1 MSLCVPLPKTKILLI
16 FKIFIDVE
24 CKYFEFKYESNNTIL
39 DLYKKAKE
47 FVSAQKQKSELFDL
61 EMVLLDENKTVN
73 KIISTDIKNKKNYMG
88 GVELGKILTTKNE
101 IIFFE
106 KKIISD
112 EKDYISFFIYP
123 IEHQKP
129 IREYVYYN
137 HGKPLKYLS
146 YPLFFQIKQD
156 TTVNELINKVL
167 NRIRSLHFYV
177 DNNLELYLDRK
188 EYSKII
194 QLNLIHSKD
203 TKKDGFLSWFYIE
216 DICKF
221 CNESNETNYYC
232 PISKKLGTS
241 DKKVKEAFQ
250 KVKKPVILAA
260 TSDCYN
266 LNGDGRIYLE
276 SDLFTSNTNSDNYIT
291 SNYASCL
298 LKDCLQLFVTNENF
312 QDESWYCSNCKKLQK
327 SKQKLE
333 IYKPPNYLIILIK
346 RYNFNKNLGTNI
358 VGEKNNTFISYPTN
372 NFDIREYI
380 VGPEKDK
387 AIYDLYGVIEHY
399 GTLNQGH
406 YTAICKN
413 DGNWVSYNDSVI
425 KIVDNPVTKNAYVL
439 FYKMKNI
446 EENNSIKEGK

>member
-1 MSLCVPLPKTKILLI
+1 
-16 FKIFIDVE
+16 
-24 CKYFEFKYESNNTIL
+24 
-39 DLYKKAKE
+39 
-47 FVSAQKQKSELFDL
+47 
-61 EMVLLDENKTVN
+61 MVLLDENKTVD
-73 KIISTDIKNKKNYMG
+73 KIISTDINDKKNYMG
-88 GVELGKILTTKNE
+88 KTELSKILTTKNE

-112 EKDYISFFIYP
+112 EKDYIKFFIYP

-129 IREYVYYN
+129 MKEYVYYN
-137 HGKPLKYLS
+137 HGKPLKYIS

-156 TTVNELINKVL
+156 TTLIDLINRVL
-167 NRIRSLHFYV
+167 IRIRSLHFYIEKNFESYL
-177 DNNLELYLDRK
+177 NNK
-188 EYSKII
+188 QPSKII
-194 QLNLIHSKD
+194 QLNLIHSKY

-216 DICKF
+216 DVCKF

-232 PISKKLGTS
+232 PISKLGTS
-241 DKKVKEAFQ
+241 DKTVKEVFQ

-266 LNGDGRIYLE
+266 LNGDGKIYLE
-276 SDLFTSNTNSDNYIT
+276 SELFTSNSNSENYIS
-291 SNYASCL
+291 SNYGSCT

-312 QDESWYCSNCKKLQK
+312 QDESWFCSRCKKLQK

-346 RYNFNKNLGTNI
+346 RYNFNKNLGTNL
-358 VGEKNNTFISYPTN
+358 VGEKNNTFISYPTD
-372 NFDIREYI
+372 NFDIREFI

-413 DGNWVSYNDSVI
+413 DGNWVSYNDSII

-446 EENNSIKEGK
+446 GGSTLIKEGK